1 MDNVG
6 IKPAG
11 SVLANVLKIGDCK
24 VKQKEFMKKL
34 KISLMTLALA
44 CWTGAAFAQAD
55 GGSLT
60 VPVLTNGWWTNVGN
74 LTNSVPPLRWTNH
87 HPVTL
92 PPVVTNVP
100 PQHTLPPRAFPAD
113 VQTLVHRFQDER
125 DALIEQLK
133 GASNQDRET
142 ILAQLKDLRDKF
154 KDEMAKIREQAQ
166 DQAQDMRQRLKDDR
180 SRLLNKG
187 ASGDSGHKG
196 R

>member
-1 MDNVG
+1 M
-6 IKPAG
+6 
-11 SVLANVLKIGDCK
+11 LKILGYGPNASVD
-24 VKQKEFMKKL
+24 MKKI
-34 KISLMTLALA
+34 KISLMTFGFGCWA
-44 CWTGAAFAQAD
+44 CAAFAQTD
-55 GGSLT
+55 PGSLT
-60 VPVLTNGWWTNVGN
+60 VPVLTNGWWTNTAH
-74 LTNSVPPLRWTNH
+74 LTNSAPPPAWTNH

-100 PQHTLPPRAFPAD
+100 PPHSLPPRAFPAD

-125 DALIEQLK
+125 DALIDQLK

-154 KDEMAKIREQAQ
+154 KDEMAKIRLQAQ
-166 DQAQDMRQRLKDDR
+166 DQAQDMRQRLHDDR